1 MSQENVE
8 TGPTPPPGW
17 YPDPEVDGY
26 LRQWDG
32 TAWTDHRVMAG
43 QEAASPPGSEAMP
56 QPAWYPDPVEDGYW
70 RWWDGTAWTEERRTG
85 TVAKPGRSDDEADRM
100 WQKAFITAFRSGSGG
115 LPG

>member
-32 TAWTDHRVMAG
+32 TAWTDHRMMAE
-43 QEAASPPGSEAMP
+43 QKAPPSGSAAMP
-56 QPAWYPDPVEDGYW
+56 RAGWYPDPAQEGYW
-70 RWWDGTAWTEERRTG
+70 RRWDGTAWTEERRKG
-85 TVAKPGRSDDEADRM
+85 TIAKPGRSDDAAEQM
-100 WQKAFITAFRSGSGG
+100 WQKAVTTSHRFGSGG
-115 LPG
+115 SHG